1 MTLASDGWTTFK
13 FDEITGVATMKVGI
27 AIGRDNPAGAKIL
40 QEILGMGTVASGTDG
55 VVPDMFDEDG
65 KPYKSKGIVFTKPS
79 DIVRFVG
86 LLLGRSTK
94 LYDPNTRKS
103 FMTKPSKL
111 PHCAGKI
118 FKPVVLLQFWHLFR
132 DTQFESSNY
141 IRFDMEQMK
150 EIGAF
155 RKDRSTAY
163 KWHFDLFGFV
173 KHLREKKG
181 ENIRVPN
188 WEY

>member
-94 LYDPNTRKS
+94 LYDPYTRKS

-111 PHCAGKI
+111 PHCVGKI
-118 FKPVVLLQFWHLFR
+118 FKPVVLLQFWHLFK
-132 DTQFESSNY
+132 DNGFESSNC
-141 IRFDMEQMK
+141 IRFDMDQMK
-150 EIGAF
+150 NIGAF
-155 RKDRSTAY
+155 RKDKSTGE

-173 KHLREKKG
+173 KHLREKRG
-181 ENIRVPN
+181 VHIRVSN